1 MPKSSCDSIRALRD
15 LTRRCSRKSNEQFAP
30 WGWNNFQINR
40 PFLNKNQII
49 QFIAHKIFAPDV
61 LMYFLFASYFTSP
74 VFCAPIISPIR
85 ARSMCVYV
93 GGMCAMRF
101 ILCDEPFVRSITIIE
116 RCQRAYRD
124 ARMKRCSILPFG
136 DRCSPIY
143 SDLQPQQRLF
153 LRCQVQSRRRHHCR
167 LPSIGHA
174 KFAL

>member
-1 MPKSSCDSIRALRD
+1 MDRRPSAVTNCRRYANGYLGAAYAKNAKRRIGRLAPCRACNSNTPHSMPKSSCDSIRALRD

-40 PFLNKNQII
+40 PFLNINQII

-74 VFCAPIISPIR
+74 VFCAPMISPIR

-116 RCQRAYRD
+116 RDY
-124 ARMKRCSILPFG
+124 L
-136 DRCSPIY
+136 
-143 SDLQPQQRLF
+143 
-153 LRCQVQSRRRHHCR
+153 
-167 LPSIGHA
+167 
-174 KFAL
+174 